1 MLIVSIIIGCAIAI
15 ALFNNVNRPSKSWV
29 VTRKT
34 SKSHASSASPP
45 KKPPLQFSHPILK
58 NSEIPT
64 PETVPLKLRI
74 PRPPEQQNKVVEA
87 KCEKTGKKIKSN
99 LYEMTCSCK
108 EFGENHVAYPIGD
121 IRRLCKHLNNA
132 YRAAMNLDDLDLDP
146 FKKAIIGRGHAV
158 KSNFLYLHDKNEPNS
173 TETVLFLFDKK
184 YPWWD
189 VFVNSDND
197 IQCYGFNI
205 LSNSWSHNQSPTVIG
220 DDLVRAIENIIV
232 SGEYKISD
240 DMLKV
245 REIVS
250 KVSTKQQLMNLQ
262 RRLDSAEK
270 RYTVDSTPAQI
281 QKYELL
287 CMAWEVAENKIFW
300 QEQNKLGED

>member
-15 ALFNNVNRPSKSWV
+15 ALLNKVNLPSKSRV
-29 VTRKT
+29 VPRKS
-34 SKSHASSASPP
+34 SKSRAASSAPP
-45 KKPPLQFSHPILK
+45 KKSLLPFSPSILK
-58 NSEIPT
+58 NIEIPT
-64 PETVPLKLRI
+64 PETVPLKLSI
-74 PRPPEQQNKVVEA
+74 PRPPVQQNKVVEA
-87 KCEKTGKKIKSN
+87 KCEKTGEKLKTN

-132 YRAAMNLDDLDLDP
+132 YRAAMNLDDLDL

-158 KSNFLYLHDKNEPNS
+158 KSHFLYLHDKNEPS
-173 TETVLFLFDKK
+173 SAETVLFLFDKE

-205 LSNSWSHNQSPTVIG
+205 LSNSWSHNQTPTVIG

-232 SGEYKISD
+232 SGEFKISD

-250 KVSTKQQLMNLQ
+250 KVSTKQHLMNLQ
-262 RRLDSAEK
+262 RRLERAER
-270 RYTVDSTPAQI
+270 RYTADSTPAQDK
-281 QKYELL
+281 KYELL
-287 CMAWEVAENKIFW
+287 CMACEVAENKIFW
-300 QEQNKLGED
+300 QEQNELGED